1 MQKVS
6 KWPQKFLFLV
16 FVWNRKFISKQ
27 WGERFDASGAPA
39 GKDCL
44 SLSHG
49 PLKETERS

>member
-6 KWPQKFLFLV
+6 KWLQKSLLLV
-16 FVWNRKFISKQ
+16 CVWNRKLISEQ
-27 WGERFDASGAPA
+27 QGERLDASEAPA